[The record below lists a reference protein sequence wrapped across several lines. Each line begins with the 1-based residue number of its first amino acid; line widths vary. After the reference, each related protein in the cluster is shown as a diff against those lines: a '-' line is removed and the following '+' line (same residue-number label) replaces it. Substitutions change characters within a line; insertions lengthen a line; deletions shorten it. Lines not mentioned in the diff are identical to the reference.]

1 MIINKNLKL
10 RVVYSIVNIGL
21 SKCIN
26 IIFVITLITV
36 CLCLNQSLKSILLSW
51 IRFIAR
57 FYVNFAVA
65 IVIFQS
71 PVQGFIHWLMRNCSV
86 HYVERMQLV
95 MKCIIYLNV
104 HILKTKGINSSTK
117 SFWVDME
124 FNFFSK
130 FNEFQFYKCTQANRH
145 VCWNYCVKFKDRAH
159 LSSFK
164 FFIFK
169 KFSCFVVLVIFLVI
183 VQSSELISVWFCE
196 KITFFF

>member
-1 MIINKNLKL
+1 MHKHYVCKL
-10 RVVYSIVNIGL
+10 
-21 SKCIN
+21 
-26 IIFVITLITV
+26 ITLLTE

-65 IVIFQS
+65 IIICQS

-104 HILKTKGINSSTK
+104 HISKMKGINLSTK

-124 FNFFSK
+124 FIFFQNLMSSSSINVLRQIDMFAK
-130 FNEFQFYKCTQANRH
+130 
-145 VCWNYCVKFKDRAH
+145 NYCVKFKDRAH

-183 VQSSELISVWFCE
+183 VQSSELHQPSLWF
-196 KITFFF
+196 ITGGYLVRR